1 MITLHS
7 TTVAATLDRLY
18 REAERRDGDVLP
30 LVRAQFEKSGTPY
43 DDRIVAGLLDDAYIG
58 VAPEV
63 GRLLYQLVRLRR
75 PKLVVEFGTSF
86 GLSAIHIAAAL
97 ADNGQGRLI
106 ATELNAE
113 KASRA
118 VEHLREA
125 GLAEWVELRQ
135 GDAFATLVGV
145 EGIDVLLLDGWK
157 ALYLPMLRGLE
168 PTLSSGALVVADDLN
183 IMPEM
188 LEPYIA
194 YVRDPANG
202 YSSSEIPLHDGLELS
217 IRG

>member
-118 VEHLREA
+118 VEHSARSGSRRMGRA
-125 GLAEWVELRQ
+125 APGRRFR
-135 GDAFATLVGV
+135 DVGRRRRKRRPAARWM
-145 EGIDVLLLDGWK
+145 EG
-157 ALYLPMLRGLE
+157 ALSAHAARLE
-168 PTLSSGALVVADDLN
+168 PALWSGALVVADDLN

-202 YSSSEIPLHDGLELS
+202 YSSSEIPLHDKLELS